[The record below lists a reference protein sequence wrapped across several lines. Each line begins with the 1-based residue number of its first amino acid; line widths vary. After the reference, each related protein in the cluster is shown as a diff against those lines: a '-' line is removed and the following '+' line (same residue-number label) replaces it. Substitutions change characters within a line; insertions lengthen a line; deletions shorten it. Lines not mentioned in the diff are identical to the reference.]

1 MDFTPRWENNQE
13 HSPCSTRHQPRG
25 AQRQQGKQDVEFS
38 AGISTSAGC
47 AFHHAH
53 SSAGTL
59 TSLPLVLHPAGDIAL
74 TSPTPREP
82 RSLRQH
88 RGVLGQKAGTSRI
101 LPVQHRDEPA
111 SLQDL
116 SRAHKR
122 LWHAEGPVATGQAPC
137 PSPAEGK
144 LLAPSAPL
152 PARRGCSGK
161 HRMVAGGH
169 GEPQPQS
176 SCVSRIWVNKG

>member
-13 HSPCSTRHQPRG
+13 HSPCSTRHQPRR

-38 AGISTSAGC
+38 AGISASAGC

-82 RSLRQH
+82 RTLRAAPRH
-88 RGVLGQKAGTSRI
+88 PGAKGRHITDPARAAPGRASITAGFI
-101 LPVQHRDEPA
+101 
-111 SLQDL
+111 
-116 SRAHKR
+116 
-122 LWHAEGPVATGQAPC
+122 
-137 PSPAEGK
+137 PSPQAH
-144 LLAPSAPL
+144 LA
-152 PARRGCSGK
+152 R
-161 HRMVAGGH
+161 
-169 GEPQPQS
+169 
-176 SCVSRIWVNKG
+176 